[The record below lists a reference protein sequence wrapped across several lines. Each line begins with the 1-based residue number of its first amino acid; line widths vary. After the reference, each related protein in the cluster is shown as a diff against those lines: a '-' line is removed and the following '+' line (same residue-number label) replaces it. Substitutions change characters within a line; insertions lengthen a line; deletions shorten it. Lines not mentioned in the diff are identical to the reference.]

1 MAVSIG
7 YACLVV
13 GVPDTNMS
21 SVIKKNATEEKLMEV
36 TKHNLAAFE
45 KMVDYNIKEGIMLY
59 RISSDLIPFGSSP
72 VNSLPWW
79 ELFKEDFERIGKKI
93 INSGMR
99 VSFHPGQYTVLNSPD
114 EGVVERAIEDLRYHN
129 LIMECLGV
137 DYSHKMV
144 LHVGGVYGDKETAM
158 ERFVQNFARLD
169 EPIQKR
175 LIIENDDRLYTVEDV
190 LKISQQTGSPVV
202 YDNLH
207 HAINPPE
214 EARDDY
220 YWIHE
225 TSKTWKPEDGRQKMH
240 YSQQD
245 PGKRDGAHTK
255 TIYLDTFMEFYRKL
269 EDPTIDIMLEVKDKN
284 ISTVKCIN
292 ATQPERGI
300 GALEKEW
307 ARYKYSI
314 LERSQPIYQQIRSLL
329 KDKEGYPVEKFY
341 QLIEEALEEE
351 IDKGDAINAAQHVWG
366 YFRDQA
372 ELKDVTAFKRNL
384 KKFEED
390 TATLATLKRQLKRF
404 TDKYD
409 QTYLKHSLYFDL

>member
-36 TKHNLAAFE
+36 IQHNLAAFE

-129 LIMECLGV
+129 LIMECLEV

-225 TSKTWKPEDGRQKMH
+225 TAKTWKPEDGRQKMH

-255 TIYLDTFMEFYRKL
+255 TIYLDTFMDFYRKL

-314 LERSQPIYQQIRSLL
+314 LERSQPIYQQIRNLL
-329 KDKEGYPVEKFY
+329 KDKDSYPVEKFY

-384 KKFEED
+384 KKYEED

-404 TDKYD
+404 TNKYD

>member
-1 MAVSIG
+1 
-7 YACLVV
+7 
-13 GVPDTNMS
+13 
-21 SVIKKNATEEKLMEV
+21 
-36 TKHNLAAFE
+36 
-45 KMVDYNIKEGIMLY
+45 
-59 RISSDLIPFGSSP
+59 
-72 VNSLPWW
+72 
-79 ELFKEDFERIGKKI
+79 
-93 INSGMR
+93 
-99 VSFHPGQYTVLNSPD
+99 
-114 EGVVERAIEDLRYHN
+114 
-129 LIMECLGV
+129 
-137 DYSHKMV
+137 
-144 LHVGGVYGDKETAM
+144 M

-314 LERSQPIYQQIRSLL
+314 LERSQPIYQQIRNLL
-329 KDKEGYPVEKFY
+329 KDKDSYPVEKFY

-372 ELKDVTAFKRNL
+372 ELKDVKAFKRNL

>member
-1 MAVSIG
+1 MSIG

-13 GVPDTNMS
+13 GVPDTNMR

-36 TKHNLAAFE
+36 IQHNLAAFE

-79 ELFKEDFERIGKKI
+79 DLYKEDFQRIGQKI

-137 DYSHKMV
+137 NYSHKMV

-169 EPIQKR
+169 APIQKR

-190 LKISQQTGSPVV
+190 LEISRQTGSPVV

-225 TSKTWKPEDGRQKMH
+225 TAKTWKPEDGRQKMH

-245 PGKRDGAHTK
+245 PGKRDGAHTT

-314 LERSQPIYQQIRSLL
+314 LERSQPIYQQIRNLL
-329 KDKEGYPVEKFY
+329 KDKEAYPVEKFY

-384 KKFEED
+384 KKYEED

>member
-1 MAVSIG
+1 MSIG

-36 TKHNLAAFE
+36 IQHNLAAFE

-129 LIMECLGV
+129 LIMECLEV

-225 TSKTWKPEDGRQKMH
+225 TAKTWKPEDGRQKMH

-255 TIYLDTFMEFYRKL
+255 TIYLDTFMDFYRKL

-314 LERSQPIYQQIRSLL
+314 LERSQPIYQQIRNLL
-329 KDKEGYPVEKFY
+329 KDKDSYPVEKFY

-384 KKFEED
+384 KKYEED

-404 TDKYD
+404 TNKYD